1 MRIRRLKKLVRA
13 LEALPDDI
21 KNMKASENVNLPL
34 DRDSDFRFDSFAGLI
49 SIVAD
54 DIPALKKHYAREDEY
69 DYNGG
74 IILNPF
80 SDYTTLWEWALRR
93 YLGVKL
99 EDWVSVNSELWGN
112 DETIKPPRLYREGF
126 ASLAFD
132 MKGSE
137 VLTNRHIINHLI
149 CVLNRYKSLSLKDKV
164 VLFINNKGGFKI
176 VFILLLASAYMTLII
191 YANMFPFNSLDFMT
205 IWLSITAITTIWNY

>member
-1 MRIRRLKKLVRA
+1 M
-13 LEALPDDI
+13 
-21 KNMKASENVNLPL
+21 
-34 DRDSDFRFDSFAGLI
+34 
-49 SIVAD
+49 
-54 DIPALKKHYAREDEY
+54 
-69 DYNGG
+69 
-74 IILNPF
+74 
-80 SDYTTLWEWALRR
+80 RR

-149 CVLNRYKSLSLKDKV
+149 CVLNRYKSLSLEDKA
-164 VLFINNKGGFKI
+164 VLFIDNKGGFGTALMM
-176 VFILLLASAYMTLII
+176 LLC
-191 YANMFPFNSLDFMT
+191 YAFVAFTMSPYNLLHFMT
-205 IWLSITAITTIWNY
+205 IWLSLTVATVVWNY